1 MVMMYAE
8 FNVPSTVWQTVLA
21 KSLPGWT
28 LIQKDADYMQFR
40 SPTQELFAVA
50 KVDEIFVVFRHGLM
64 IRRVAEFAA
73 LAKTLDVE
81 SRKTFDMKDAIVE
94 EEN

>member
-1 MVMMYAE
+1 
-8 FNVPSTVWQTVLA
+8 
-21 KSLPGWT
+21 
-28 LIQKDADYMQFR
+28 
-40 SPTQELFAVA
+40 
-50 KVDEIFVVFRHGLM
+50 M

-94 EEN
+94 E